1 VSVGGR
7 NDMQRI
13 NGLRIE
19 EESRRKDE
27 ETEARLRPTNF
38 DAPSRPSRLNA
49 ALNKSGAPSDAD
61 ARRHRH

>member
-1 VSVGGR
+1 MGIGGR

-27 ETEARLRPTNF
+27 ETAAGAGEARTSTVTT
-38 DAPSRPSRLNA
+38 DTAGWAPS
-49 ALNKSGAPSDAD
+49 
-61 ARRHRH
+61 